1 VNALDELIDRFQ
13 VEQGWADDTVLSL
26 LKQFLWDRQDK
37 WQHRSMLS
45 DIQATFKEVA
55 EAENEN

>member
-1 VNALDELIDRFQ
+1 MNALDDLIDRFQ

-37 WQHRSMLS
+37 WQHRSMIS
-45 DIQATFKEVA
+45 DVEATFKKVA
-55 EAENEN
+55 EIENQ

>member
-1 VNALDELIDRFQ
+1 MNALDELIDRFQ

>member
-55 EAENEN
+55 EAENQ

>member
-1 VNALDELIDRFQ
+1 MNALDELIDRFQ

-37 WQHRSMLS
+37 WQHRSMIS
-45 DIQATFKEVA
+45 DVEATFKKVA
-55 EAENEN
+55 DTENQ

>member
-1 VNALDELIDRFQ
+1 MNALDDLIDRFQ

-37 WQHRSMLS
+37 WQHRSMIS
-45 DIQATFKEVA
+45 DVEATFNKVA
-55 EAENEN
+55 ETENQ

>member
-1 VNALDELIDRFQ
+1 MNALDDLIDRFQ

-37 WQHRSMLS
+37 WQRRSMVS
-45 DIQATFKEVA
+45 DLEATFKEVA

>member
-37 WQHRSMLS
+37 WQHRSMIS
-45 DIQATFKEVA
+45 DVEATFKKVA
-55 EAENEN
+55 DTENQ